1 MLRAN
6 GNIYIKEKEKVENP
20 RNDNMHS
27 TQPNLPP

>member
-6 GNIYIKEKEKVENP
+6 GNIYKRKEKVENP